1 MAKKK
6 AKPTESYA
14 AIYLSL
20 NGNNYAVN
28 NVYLMT
34 CIAEA
39 HEYGIPLYVNGN
51 AGSPN
56 QPPPCPPGQ
65 ICPPK

>member
-6 AKPTESYA
+6 NKAENYGG

-20 NGNNYAVN
+20 NGNNWAVN

-34 CIAEA
+34 AIHEA
-39 HEYGIPLYVNGN
+39 HEYGIPLYVTGH
-51 AGSPN
+51 AGGPN

-65 ICPPK
+65 ICS